1 MVNAIDFYRGDAASG
16 LDGSVGL
23 WCSKARLG
31 RCRQASRSMFGLSGA
46 RPYEFVICNLSLS
59 YYVDC

>member
-46 RPYEFVICNLSLS
+46 RPYEFVICHL
-59 YYVDC
+59 